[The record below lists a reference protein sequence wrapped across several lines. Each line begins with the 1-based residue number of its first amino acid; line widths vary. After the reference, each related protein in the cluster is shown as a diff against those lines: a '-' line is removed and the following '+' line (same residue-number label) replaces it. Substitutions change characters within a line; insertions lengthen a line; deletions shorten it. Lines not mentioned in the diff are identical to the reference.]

1 MTKKDSNNSSCLLSD
16 NIMSCCKVESLI
28 SIDERGQMVLPKEL
42 RERAEISAGD
52 KLALVS
58 WEKDGKIFCL
68 SLLKVEELTEMVK
81 HRLGP
86 AMEEI
91 LKI

>member
-1 MTKKDSNNSSCLLSD
+1 
-16 NIMSCCKVESLI
+16 
-28 SIDERGQMVLPKEL
+28 MVLNLKIL
-42 RERAEISAGD
+42 D
-52 KLALVS
+52 
-58 WEKDGKIFCL
+58 KIFCL

-81 HRLGP
+81 NRLGP